1 MFALIA
7 SLALAPAAAAATAP
21 PPSAKAPPATAPS
34 AESPRAR
41 HHLPKDALPT
51 APWWEKVTVTMDG
64 DGTPK
69 ACEYQSST
77 KPEAAADCALV
88 GADFGDKQ
96 SDAAMGKD
104 QYLKLTFERRFS
116 PGATAPAAPPLQTGD
131 TLLGSEMMALAIS
144 AKGKVT
150 GCKIVASTGD
160 MPPDYS
166 CDDASAEQFADSGKG
181 AAGAREGFMSVRIYG
196 HSESLTMRD
205 GRSRRRA

>member
-7 SLALAPAAAAATAP
+7 SLALAPAAATA
-21 PPSAKAPPATAPS
+21 PPSAKASPAPAPS
-34 AESPRAR
+34 ARLPRGR
-41 HHLPKDALPT
+41 HPSEDALP
-51 APWWEKVTVTMDG
+51 AGPWWEKVTVTMDG

-96 SDAAMGKD
+96 SDAATGKD

-144 AKGKVT
+144 ARGKVT

-205 GRSRRRA
+205 GRSRGRA

>member
-1 MFALIA
+1 MFAVIA
-7 SLALAPAAAAATAP
+7 ALALAPATAATAA
-21 PPSAKAPPATAPS
+21 PSAKPPAAS
-34 AESPRAR
+34 ALSAGSAKAAR
-41 HHLPKDALPT
+41 HPARDTLPAG
-51 APWWEKVTVTMDG
+51 PWWEKLTVTMDG

-69 ACEYQSST
+69 SCEYQSST

-96 SDAAMGKD
+96 SQDIGSSKD
-104 QYLKLTFERRFS
+104 EYLKLTFERRFS
-116 PGATAPAAPPLQTGD
+116 PGATAPAPPPLQTGD

-144 AKGKVT
+144 PKGKVT

-181 AAGAREGFMSVRIYG
+181 APGAREGFMSVRIYG
-196 HSESLTMRD
+196 HSESLTMR
-205 GRSRRRA
+205 GGVSSRRA